1 MDERKIRESIM
12 TLIRIVFEN
21 HSLTAQEIAAMMN
34 ISDRT
39 VRKRIDDANNYLKEN
54 NLGMIEAKPKIGIV
68 LYSNY
73 DQRQRLNKMIGN
85 GMLAEEKVNDQS
97 RIFKALR
104 YILRSVKQ
112 EPTSIKEISNE
123 LFLSEPT
130 TAKVIKEC
138 EVWLS
143 VFNISLQIKKNLG
156 LQIICSEDDYRRA
169 VKEFVQMD
177 REQRSAEDNLN
188 FFFPKLNVELMK
200 NTLLKYEKDWNFNF
214 TEASF
219 TEILVYLCIA
229 TYENISKECT
239 GQHFTKEKE
248 LQKYT
253 EYQFAKK
260 LFRKINERFG
270 IDDNE
275 YEIDYLTIQ
284 ILCSQFISKD
294 KQSLNDLIDEYD
306 HIIDEFV
313 RKTIDVVSNVTNI
326 DLKNDTNFYRGLLNH
341 IRPLLFRLKYG
352 QSLETTITANVR
364 ENFMDTLRVSWLIS
378 TLFEQY
384 FNMSINDDELSYIAL
399 YIQSAIDSAKTTLKT
414 ILVTDQT
421 MSVAKLL
428 TGRIVGSLR
437 DIEYIKIVSV
447 HEYKKQ
453 EYKDAELILTTVD
466 IGDDD
471 RIYRLTNLFSDENIE
486 NIRIRIKNIKA
497 KKDSKKFSFDPIVH
511 AMFEPDLIMTNIEA
525 KNKNEVIKMLCEK
538 LLAKGYVSK
547 KYYESV
553 LLRESASDT
562 SIGIGVAIPHGNM
575 NYTNQ
580 SKIAIATLKNP
591 IEWNDEKV
599 TVIFL
604 LAIIINDENE
614 MERWQSFYRQ
624 FIKLTDNEDTLRK
637 IKGFTNEANLYYYLI
652 Q

>member
-21 HSLTAQEIAAMMN
+21 HSLTAQEIATMMN

-68 LYSNY
+68 LYANY
-73 DQRQRLNKMIGN
+73 DQRQRLDKMIGN
-85 GMLAEEKVNDQS
+85 GILAEEKVNDQS

-104 YILRSVKQ
+104 FILRSVKQ

-143 VFNISLQIKKNLG
+143 VFNISLQTKKNLG

-177 REQRSAEDNLN
+177 REQRSAEENLN
-188 FFFPKLNVELMK
+188 FFFPNLNVELVK

-239 GQHFTKEKE
+239 DQRFTKEKE

-313 RKTIDVVSNVTNI
+313 RKTIDVVSNVINI
-326 DLKNDTNFYRGLLNH
+326 DLKNDTNFYHGLLNH

-352 QSLETTITANVR
+352 QSLDTTITANVR

-428 TGRIVGSLR
+428 TGRIIGSLR
-437 DIEYIKIVSV
+437 DIEEIKIVSV

-471 RIYRLTNLFSDENIE
+471 RVYKLTNLFSDENID
-486 NIRIRIKNIKA
+486 NIRIRIKNSKA
-497 KKDSKKFSFDPIVH
+497 KKDSNKFSFDPIVH
-511 AMFEPDLIMTNIEA
+511 AMFEPDLMITNIEA

-604 LAIIINDENE
+604 LAIIISDENE
-614 MERWQSFYRQ
+614 IERWQSFYRQ
-624 FIKLTDNEDTLRK
+624 FIKLTDNEDTLHK